1 MRILSGE
8 DKMIKIERR
17 DTAKAQRAIKDL
29 QEASRLKSSY
39 NMESVNQALRETFY
53 GKCYICENKK
63 ATSYQIEHLIPHCGD
78 EKLKYDW
85 KNLFLSC
92 AHCNNIKSDK
102 YNPILDCTKEP
113 VEKLIAFRKKGYFGS
128 DEKVEF
134 VACAEKDEKIRN
146 TIALLEDAYYG
157 TTPQKK
163 MEARIIRRELRKE
176 LSEFK
181 EYVREY
187 QEAEDDE
194 EKEDIEL
201 LLKRE
206 LKDSSAFTAFKRWL
220 IWDNRMYSELERY
233 IPIPKSDKENL

>member
-1 MRILSGE
+1 
-8 DKMIKIERR
+8 MIKIERR
-17 DTAKAQRAIKDL
+17 DTAKAQRAIEDL
-29 QEASRLKSSY
+29 QEARRLKSSY
-39 NMESVNQALRETFY
+39 NTEGVNRALREIFY

-63 ATSYQIEHLIPHCGD
+63 ATSYQIEHLIPHRGD

-85 KNLFLSC
+85 QNLFLSC

-102 YNPILDCTKEP
+102 YEPVLDCTKEP

-128 DEKVEF
+128 EERLEFTACVEN
-134 VACAEKDEKIRN
+134 DEKIKN

-163 MEARIIRRELRKE
+163 MEAKIIRKE
-176 LSEFK
+176 LREELSKFK

-187 QEAEDDE
+187 QEAEDEE
-194 EKEDIEL
+194 EKEDID

-220 IWDNRMYSELERY
+220 IWDNNMYSEIEKC
-233 IPIPKSDKENL
+233 IPES